1 MAYSRRINDIDTPSK
16 FWCAVPNCISDGRKK
31 TNLEKYPW
39 MQGVQFFPFPTEKKE
54 KKNRQQWLKLIN
66 RENFEPKRHHRI
78 CSLHFVDSK
87 PTEENPYPTLFP
99 RNNFKQP
106 LKERSQNAI
115 LKREQSCRET
125 ETDHCQSEDYILP
138 SAFPIFDTQLNREV
152 LCPVSSD
159 IEVTT
164 TTMKRGKIQ

>member
-1 MAYSRRINDIDTPSK
+1 MTLTHLRSFGAQCLTVFQTEERRQTWKSILGCRGFSFSLSYGKKGEEKPTTVVKVNKQGELWTKTPSQNM
-16 FWCAVPNCISDGRKK
+16 FTS
-31 TNLEKYPW
+31 
-39 MQGVQFFPFPTEKKE
+39 FF
-54 KKNRQQWLKLIN
+54 
-66 RENFEPKRHHRI
+66 
-78 CSLHFVDSK
+78 DSK